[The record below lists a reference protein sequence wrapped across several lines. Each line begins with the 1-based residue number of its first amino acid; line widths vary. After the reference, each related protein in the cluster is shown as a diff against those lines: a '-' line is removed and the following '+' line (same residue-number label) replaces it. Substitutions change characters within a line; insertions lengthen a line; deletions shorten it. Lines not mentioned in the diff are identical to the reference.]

1 MKPTFVTPVAAVI
14 FTVASLAVA
23 QAETKTLHYPT
34 QDASMFSIDAPADW
48 KVTEIEEVGGYG
60 SLESENGSILQF
72 RAVECESEE
81 EARKEVDSITGST
94 PEFLQENYT
103 DIQLQDA
110 ERITI
115 EGRQGAQLAGSGK
128 DKEGNNVE
136 FLSAFVLLTPTTV
149 AEIWA
154 VIYPEG
160 GGDNDL
166 AIAKTVLD
174 SFKPT
179 GSSGGE

>member
-1 MKPTFVTPVAAVI
+1 MKE
-14 FTVASLAVA
+14 ASLARCAVVLLTA
-23 QAETKTLHYPT
+23 AGMTGAHAETQTLHYPT
-34 QDASMFSIDAPADW
+34 QDETMFSIEAPADW
-48 KVTEIEEVGGYG
+48 KVTGIEELGEYG
-60 SLESENGSILQF
+60 SIESENGSVLQF
-72 RAVECESEE
+72 RAIECENEGE
-81 EARKEVDSITGST
+81 TRKEIDSITGST
-94 PEFLQENYT
+94 PGFLEENYT
-103 DIQLQDA
+103 DIQLEDA

-115 EGRQGAQLAGSGK
+115 EGRQGGQLKGSGK
-128 DKEGNNVE
+128 DKEGNNVA

-166 AIAKTVLD
+166 AIAKTVLR

-179 GSSGGE
+179 GSGDGE